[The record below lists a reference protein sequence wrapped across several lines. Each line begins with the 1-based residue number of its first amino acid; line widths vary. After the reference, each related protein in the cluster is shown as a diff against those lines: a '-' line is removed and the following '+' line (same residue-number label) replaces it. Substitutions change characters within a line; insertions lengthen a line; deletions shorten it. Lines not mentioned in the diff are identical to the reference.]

1 MSPLFSLIDL
11 DDGLPDRLSGSRLQ
25 RLEVFN
31 WGTFDQKVWSF
42 DLGGRNALLTGDIG
56 SGKSTLVDAITTL
69 LLPANKISYNKAA
82 GAETRERDLRSYVQG
97 HYKSERNET
106 TGVSRP
112 VALRDTRNFSVIL
125 GVFANTGYA
134 TTVTLAQVFRT
145 RDMSSGQPERFF
157 VVADSDQSIAKDFS
171 EFGTE
176 FNSLKRRLRDD
187 GARVYD
193 SFPEYGRDFRRRLG
207 IESEQAME
215 LFHQT
220 VSMKAVDNLNDFV
233 RGHMLEP
240 FDTKN
245 HIASLIEHFDNLTQ
259 AHDAVLRAR
268 AQLELLQPLVTDL
281 ETFDQLSSARARLE
295 HQLAALPLY
304 FADRTRQAL
313 LYELDALAVQLHDLS
328 QELESVDVSVR
339 DLRETEAQLNLQIA
353 GIGGDRLADIERLI
367 ERHQRDRQTRQ
378 TKFDHFN
385 TLLSQVGM
393 EQVSVA
399 EQFLATRERAVARQ
413 MELEVEHSAIE
424 NDLSERRFEQR
435 SLNEESEGVNRELHS
450 LQTRRSNIPRDSL
463 ELRQR
468 LCDDLAIEPDHL
480 PFAGELIQVLAES
493 SQWEGAAE
501 RVLHNFALSLLVP
514 DQHYEVV
521 AAWINEHHLNARIVY
536 YQVPAR
542 SPTAALPERR
552 SAHPLLVDMLEFKP
566 ESRFEPWLKSELAR
580 RASHACVETI
590 DDFRASQ
597 RAVTRAGQIKDKE
610 RHEKDDRRRIDD
622 RREYVLGWTNQ
633 SKVDALLAH
642 AGTLQERLNFF
653 ASVIAD
659 LTKRDETTSLQLQS
673 LARLG
678 EHSSWDDLNWQALV
692 SAIAALRGEKLR
704 ITSSSD
710 TLALLTS
717 ERERVRQEV
726 ANHEH
731 ARDGFQRDRGAAE
744 GRQRDAEAEL
754 DRVRAMLSDAQ
765 AVELA
770 SESFASIDV
779 AVAVEFDGP
788 APDAVRLTAVQQSIN
803 ASLVHQLNTITKQ
816 EGSLGQRI
824 VRLMGGFRG
833 KYPHET
839 TEFDDSLASAKE
851 YRQLHQRVANDD
863 LPRFEREFKDY
874 LNQNAIRDIAG
885 FSAQLN
891 KHEKQIQDRIETINE
906 SLAGIDY
913 NEGRYIR
920 LMANQTTNTEVREF
934 RADLRTC
941 TDNVVGG
948 GASDQYS
955 EEKFLQVKRIIDR
968 FKGREGTTEQDRN
981 WTRRVTD
988 VRQWFLFSASERWR
1002 ADDIEYENYSDSAG
1016 KSGGQKEKLA
1026 YTILAASLAYQ
1037 FKLDW
1042 EAERSKAFRF
1052 VVIDEAFSR
1061 GSDVSTRYALRLF
1074 TRLGLQLLIV
1084 TPLQKIH
1091 VIEPHVAA
1099 VGFVDNLNGNYSR
1112 LQCLSITEYRRRRL
1126 ERSADADADA
1136 DAASQNIAE
1145 GMGVIDDTGA

>member
-1 MSPLFSLIDL
+1 MSSLFSLVDL
-11 DDGLPDRLSGSRLQ
+11 DDGLPDRLPGSRLQ

-42 DLGGRNALLTGDIG
+42 ELGSRNALLTGDIG

-112 VALRDTRNFSVIL
+112 VPLRDTRHFSVIL
-125 GVFANTGYA
+125 GVFANSGYA

-145 RDMSSGQPERFF
+145 KDMGSGQPERFF
-157 VVADSDQSIAKDFS
+157 VVADSDQSIAKDYS

-176 FNSLKRRLRDD
+176 FNSLKRRLRNG

-193 SFPEYGRDFRRRLG
+193 SFPEYGRDFRRHLG

-233 RGHMLEP
+233 RSHMLEP
-240 FDTKN
+240 FDTKI

-268 AQLELLQPLVTDL
+268 AQLELLQPLVVDL
-281 ETFDQLSSARARLE
+281 DSHDQLSSERAALDQ
-295 HQLAALPLY
+295 QLAALPLY

-313 LYELDALAVQLHDLS
+313 LFELDTLAGRLHDLS
-328 QELESVDVSVR
+328 QELESVDMSIR
-339 DLRETEAQLNLQIA
+339 DLRETESQLNLQIA
-353 GIGGDRLADIERLI
+353 GIGGDRLADIERSI
-367 ERHQRDRQTRQ
+367 EHHQRDKQIRQAR
-378 TKFDHFN
+378 FDHFN

-393 EQVSVA
+393 EQVSIA
-399 EQFLATRERAVARQ
+399 EQFLATRERAAARQ
-413 MELEVEHSAIE
+413 MELEGEHGAVE
-424 NDLSERRFEQR
+424 NDLNERRFEQR
-435 SLNEESEGVNRELHS
+435 SVKEESDRVNSELHS

-468 LCDDLAIEPDHL
+468 LCEDLAIEPDHL
-480 PFAGELIQVLAES
+480 PFAGELIQVLEEA

-501 RVLHNFALSLLVP
+501 RVLHHFALSLLVP
-514 DQHYEVV
+514 NQHYESV
-521 AAWINEHHLNARIVY
+521 AAWINDHHLNARIVY
-536 YQVPAR
+536 YRVPTR
-542 SPTAALPERR
+542 SAPVILPERR
-552 SAHPLLVDMLEFKP
+552 SAHPLLVDMLELKP
-566 ESRFEPWLKSELAR
+566 ESVFESWLEGELAR
-580 RASHACVETI
+580 RANYACVDTI
-590 DDFRASQ
+590 DDFRASP
-597 RAVTRAGQIKDKE
+597 RAVTRAGQIKDRE

-633 SKVDALLAH
+633 GKVDALLAH
-642 AGTLQERLNFF
+642 ASTLQERLNFF
-653 ASVIAD
+653 SSVISD
-659 LTKRDETTSLQLQS
+659 LTRRDETAMLQLRS

-678 EHSSWDDLNWQALV
+678 EHSNWDDLDWHGLV
-692 SAIAALRGEKLR
+692 SEIAVLHAEQLR

-726 ANHEH
+726 ADHEH
-731 ARDGFQRDRGAAE
+731 LRDGFQRDRGAAE
-744 GRQRDAEAEL
+744 GRRRSAEAEL
-754 DRVRAMLSDAQ
+754 DHVKVMLSNPQTLDVATEWF
-765 AVELA
+765 AV
-770 SESFASIDV
+770 IDV
-779 AVAVEFDGP
+779 IVAFELDGSSPNAVGLAM
-788 APDAVRLTAVQQSIN
+788 VRQSIN
-803 ASLVHQLNTITKQ
+803 TSLVQQLNTITKQ

-824 VRLMGGFRG
+824 VRSMAVFRG
-833 KYPHET
+833 TYPHET
-839 TEFDDSLASAKE
+839 TEFDDSLASAGE

-934 RADLRTC
+934 RIDLRTC

-948 GASDQYS
+948 NASEQYS

-1002 ADDIEYENYSDSAG
+1002 ADDVEYENYSDSAG

-1042 EAERSKAFRF
+1042 KAERSKAFQF

-1061 GSDVSTRYALRLF
+1061 GSEVSTRYALRLF

-1099 VGFVDNLNGNYSR
+1099 VGFVDNPNGNFSR
-1112 LQCLSITEYRRRRL
+1112 LQCLTITEYRRRRL
-1126 ERSADADADA
+1126 ERSTVA
-1136 DAASQNIAE
+1136 DAASQGTAE
-1145 GMGVIDDTGA
+1145 GEGVTDDPGA

>member
-1 MSPLFSLIDL
+1 MSALFSLNEL
-11 DDGLPDRLSGSRLQ
+11 DDGVSGSRLQ

-56 SGKSTLVDAITTL
+56 SGKSTLVDALTTL
-69 LLPANKISYNKAA
+69 LMPANKISYNKAA
-82 GAETRERDLRSYVQG
+82 GAETRERDLRSYVLG

-112 VALRDTRNFSVIL
+112 VALRDTRHFTVIL
-125 GVFANTGYA
+125 GVFANAGYS

-145 RDMSSGQPERFF
+145 KDISSGQPERFF
-157 VVADSDQSIAKDFS
+157 VVGDSDQSIAKDFS
-171 EFGTE
+171 DFGTD
-176 FNSLKRRLRDD
+176 FNSLKRRLRDG

-193 SFPEYGRDFRRRLG
+193 SFSEYGRDFRRRLG

-233 RGHMLEP
+233 RSHMLEP
-240 FDTKN
+240 FDTKS
-245 HIASLIEHFDNLTQ
+245 HIATLIEHFDNLTR

-268 AQLELLQPLVTDL
+268 AQLELLQPLVQDL
-281 ETFDQLSSARARLE
+281 DVHEQLLKEHADFDA
-295 HQLAALPLY
+295 QLAALPMY
-304 FADRTRQAL
+304 FADRTRQARL
-313 LYELDALAVQLHDLS
+313 LELAALEVELDQLG
-328 QELESVDVSVR
+328 QELMSVNVSVKE
-339 DLRETEAQLNLQIA
+339 LRETESQLNLQIA
-353 GIGGDRLADIERLI
+353 GIGGDRLAEIQRTIDRY
-367 ERHQRDRQTRQ
+367 QRDKQGRQA
-378 TKFDHFN
+378 KFDHFN

-399 EQFLATRERAVARQ
+399 EQFLATRERAAARQ
-413 MELEVEHSAIE
+413 MDLEGEHRTFE
-424 NDLSERRFEQR
+424 NEVNERRFEQR
-435 SLNEESEGVNRELHS
+435 SVKEESDRVNSELQS
-450 LQTRRSNIPRDSL
+450 LQNRRSNIPRVSL

-468 LCDDLAIEPDHL
+468 LCEDLAVEPDHL
-480 PFAGELIQVLAES
+480 PFAGELIQVLEEAS
-493 SQWEGAAE
+493 DWEGAAE
-501 RVLHNFALSLLVP
+501 RVLHGFALSLLVP
-514 DQHYEVV
+514 HANYEAV
-521 AAWINEHHLNARIVY
+521 AAWINSHHLNARIIY
-536 YQVPAR
+536 YRVPIR
-542 SPTAALPERR
+542 STPASLPERQ
-552 SAHPLLVDMLEFKP
+552 SAHPLLVDMLELKP
-566 ESRFEPWLKSELAR
+566 RSGFESWLQGELAK
-580 RASHACVETI
+580 RADHACVDTI
-590 DDFRASQ
+590 DDFRSSTK
-597 RAVTRAGQIKDKE
+597 AVTRAGQIKDKD

-622 RREYVLGWTNQ
+622 RREYVLGWTNEG
-633 SKVDALLAH
+633 KVDALLTH
-642 AGTLQERLNFF
+642 AAVLQERLNVSSS
-653 ASVIAD
+653 AISD
-659 LTKRDETTSLQLQS
+659 LTQRDESALAQLRS

-678 EHSSWDDLNWQALV
+678 EHSNWDDLNWQGLV
-692 SAIAALRGEKLR
+692 REIAALHDEQLR

-717 ERERVRQEV
+717 ERERVQQEV
-726 ANHEH
+726 AILEH
-731 ARDGFQRDRGAAE
+731 RRDDLQRDRGGAE
-744 GRQRDAEAEL
+744 GRRRFAEAEM
-754 DRVRAMLSDAQ
+754 DHVAVMLSDAEALGVATEWFAQ
-765 AVELA
+765 IELA
-770 SESFASIDV
+770 V
-779 AVAVEFDGP
+779 AAELNGLV
-788 APDAVRLTAVQQSIN
+788 PDAVVLTTVHHAIN
-803 ASLVHQLNTITKQ
+803 TSLAKLIDTITKQ
-816 EGSLGQRI
+816 ESTSTQRI
-824 VRLMGGFRG
+824 VRSMAAFRG

-839 TEFDDSLASAKE
+839 AEFDDALASAPE
-851 YRQLHQRVANDD
+851 YRQLHQQVANDD

-891 KHEKQIQDRIETINE
+891 KHEKQIQDRIETING

-941 TDNVVGG
+941 TDNVIGG
-948 GASDQYS
+948 NTSDQYS
-955 EEKFLQVKRIIDR
+955 EAKFLQVKRIIDR
-968 FKGREGTTEQDRN
+968 FKGREGNTEQDRN

-988 VRQWFLFSASERWR
+988 VRQWFLFSASERWT
-1002 ADDIEYENYSDSAG
+1002 ADDLEFENYSDSGG

-1042 EAERSKAFRF
+1042 GVERSKAFRF

-1061 GSDVSTRYALRLF
+1061 GSEASTRYALRLF

-1099 VGFVDNLNGNYSR
+1099 VGFVDNLNGSYSR
-1112 LQCLSITEYRRRRL
+1112 LQCLSITEFRRRRL
-1126 ERSADADADA
+1126 EQGSVAD
-1136 DAASQNIAE
+1136 
-1145 GMGVIDDTGA
+1145 GANQGFIESGGIVGGLGA

>member
-11 DDGLPDRLSGSRLQ
+11 DDGLPDRLPGSRLQ

-42 DLGGRNALLTGDIG
+42 ELGGRNALLTGDIG

-112 VALRDTRNFSVIL
+112 VALRDTQHFSVIL

-145 RDMSSGQPERFF
+145 KDMGSGQPERFF
-157 VVADSDQSIAKDFS
+157 VVADCDQSIAKDFS

-176 FNSLKRRLRDD
+176 FKSLKRRLRDG

-193 SFPEYGRDFRRRLG
+193 SFPEYGRDFRRHLG

-233 RGHMLEP
+233 RSHMLEP
-240 FDTKN
+240 FDTKS

-259 AHDAVLRAR
+259 AHDAVVQAR
-268 AQLELLQPLVTDL
+268 AQLELLQPLVADL
-281 ETFDQLSSARARLE
+281 DSYDQMSNSRATLE
-295 HQLAALPLY
+295 HQLAALPFY

-313 LYELDALAVQLHDLS
+313 LHELEGLAVQLHDLS
-328 QELESVDVSVR
+328 QELESEEASVR

-367 ERHQRDRQTRQ
+367 QRHQRDKSIRQA
-378 TKFDHFN
+378 KFDHFN
-385 TLLSQVGM
+385 TLLGQVGM
-393 EQVSVA
+393 DQVSVA
-399 EQFLATRERAVARQ
+399 EQFLATRDRADARR
-413 MELEVEHSAIE
+413 MELEGEHGAIE
-424 NDLSERRFEQR
+424 NDLNERRFEQR
-435 SLNEESEGVNRELHS
+435 SINEESEGVSRELHS
-450 LQTRRSNIPRDSL
+450 LQTRRSNIPRNSL
-463 ELRQR
+463 ELRLR
-468 LCDDLAIEPDHL
+468 HCDDLAIEPDHL
-480 PFAGELIQVLAES
+480 PFAGELIQVLEEA

-514 DQHYEVV
+514 DQHYEAV
-521 AAWINEHHLNARIVY
+521 AAWINDHHLDARIIY
-536 YQVPAR
+536 YRVPAR
-542 SPTAALPERR
+542 SAPATLPERR
-552 SAHPLLVDMLEFKP
+552 SAHPLLVDMLELKP
-566 ESRFEPWLKSELAR
+566 ESGFESWLSTELAR
-580 RASHACVETI
+580 RANHACVDSI
-590 DDFRASQ
+590 NDFRTTQ
-597 RAVTRAGQIKDKE
+597 RAVTRTGQIKDRE

-622 RREYVLGWTNQ
+622 RREYVLGWTNEG
-633 SKVDALLAH
+633 KVDALLSH
-642 AGTLQERLNFF
+642 AGTLQKRLN
-653 ASVIAD
+653 SVSNVIAD
-659 LTKRDETTSLQLQS
+659 LAKRDETASLQLQT

-678 EHSSWDDLNWQALV
+678 EHSNWDDLDWRALV
-692 SAIAALRGEKLR
+692 SEIAALLAERVR
-704 ITSSSD
+704 ITASSD
-710 TLALLTS
+710 TLVLLTS
-717 ERERVRQEV
+717 ERERVRQDV
-726 ANHEH
+726 ATHEH
-731 ARDGFQRDRGAAE
+731 SRDGSQRDRGAAE
-744 GRQRDAEAEL
+744 GRQRTAEAEL
-754 DRVRAMLSDAQ
+754 VRIRAILSDAQ
-765 AVELA
+765 AVEA
-770 SESFASIDV
+770 ATESFALLDV
-779 AVAVEFDGP
+779 AVASEFDGS
-788 APDAVRLTAVQQSIN
+788 APDAVPLTAVHQTIN
-803 ASLVHQLNTITKQ
+803 ASLVDQLNTISKQ
-816 EGSLGQRI
+816 ESALGQRI
-824 VRLMGGFRG
+824 VRLMGAFRG

-839 TEFDDSLASAKE
+839 TEFDDSLASARK

-891 KHEKQIQDRIETINE
+891 KHEKQIQDRIATINE
-906 SLAGIDY
+906 SLADIDY

-948 GASDQYS
+948 SGSNQYS

-968 FKGREGTTEQDRN
+968 FKGREGTTEQDRS

-988 VRQWFLFSASERWR
+988 VRQWFLFSASERR
-1002 ADDIEYENYSDSAG
+1002 RVDDVEYENYSDSAG

-1042 EAERSKAFRF
+1042 KTERSKAFRF

-1061 GSDVSTRYALRLF
+1061 GSEVSTRYALRLF

-1112 LQCLSITEYRRRRL
+1112 LQCLTITEYRRRRL
-1126 ERSADADADA
+1126 ERSAVADV
-1136 DAASQNIAE
+1136 ASQGTAE
-1145 GMGVIDDTGA
+1145 GEGVTDDRGA

>member
-1 MSPLFSLIDL
+1 MSALFSMSEL
-11 DDGLPDRLSGSRLQ
+11 DDGVSGSRLQ

-42 DLGGRNALLTGDIG
+42 ELGGRNALLTGDIG

-69 LLPANKISYNKAA
+69 LMPANKISYNKAA

-112 VALRDTRNFSVIL
+112 VALRDTRHFSVIL
-125 GVFANTGYA
+125 GVFANTGYGA
-134 TTVTLAQVFRT
+134 TVTLAQVFRT
-145 RDMSSGQPERFF
+145 KDMSSGQPERFF

-171 EFGTE
+171 DFGTE
-176 FNSLKRRLRDD
+176 FNSLKHRLRDS

-193 SFPEYGRDFRRRLG
+193 SFSEYGRDFRRRLG

-233 RGHMLEP
+233 RSHMLEP
-240 FDTKN
+240 FDTKS
-245 HIASLIEHFDNLTQ
+245 HIATLIEHFDNLTQ
-259 AHDAVLRAR
+259 AHNAVLRAR
-268 AQLELLQPLVTDL
+268 AQLDLLQPLVVDL
-281 ETFDQLSSARARLE
+281 DSHEQLLNEHADFDA
-295 HQLAALPLY
+295 QLAALPLY

-313 LYELDALAVQLHDLS
+313 LRERNALEIELEQLG
-328 QELESVDVSVR
+328 QELISVDAR
-339 DLRETEAQLNLQIA
+339 IKELRETESQFNLQIA
-353 GIGGDRLADIERLI
+353 GIGGDRLVEIQREID
-367 ERHQRDRQTRQ
+367 RHQRDKQTRQ
-378 TKFDHFN
+378 AKFDHFN

-393 EQVSVA
+393 EQISVA
-399 EQFLATRERAVARQ
+399 DQFVASRERAGARQ
-413 MELEVEHSAIE
+413 MDLENEHRSLENEL
-424 NDLSERRFEQR
+424 NERRFEQR
-435 SLNEESEGVNRELHS
+435 SVKEESERINSELLS
-450 LQTRRSNIPRDSL
+450 LRNRRSNIPLGNL

-468 LCDDLAIEPDHL
+468 LCVDLAIEPDHL
-480 PFAGELIQVLAES
+480 PFAGELIQVREEASE
-493 SQWEGAAE
+493 WEGAAE
-501 RVLHNFALSLLVP
+501 RVLHSFALSLLVP
-514 DQHYEVV
+514 DEKYEAV
-521 AAWINEHHLNARIVY
+521 AAWINNHHLNARIIY
-536 YQVPAR
+536 YRVPTRLA
-542 SPTAALPERR
+542 TASLPDRR

-566 ESRFEPWLKSELAR
+566 QSGFEPWLQGELAR
-580 RASHACVETI
+580 RASHACVDSI
-590 DDFRASQ
+590 DDFRSSAK
-597 RAVTRAGQIKDKE
+597 AVTRAGQIKDQD
-610 RHEKDDRRRIDD
+610 RHEKDDRWRIDD

-633 SKVDALLAH
+633 AKVDALLAH
-642 AGTLQERLNFF
+642 AAALQKELNDSSS
-653 ASVIAD
+653 AISELAR
-659 LTKRDETTSLQLQS
+659 RDETTMAQLRS

-678 EHSSWDDLNWQALV
+678 EHSNWEDLNWQGLV
-692 SAIAALRGEKLR
+692 GEIAALHAEQQR

-726 ANHEH
+726 TDFELK
-731 ARDGFQRDRGAAE
+731 RDSLQRDRGGVE
-744 GRQRDAEAEL
+744 GRRRSAEAEMG
-754 DRVRAMLSDAQ
+754 RVGAILSDTEALGVATEWF
-765 AVELA
+765 AVIDLAVA
-770 SESFASIDV
+770 SELGASV
-779 AVAVEFDGP
+779 
-788 APDAVRLTAVQQSIN
+788 PDAVDLATLHRTVN
-803 ASLVHQLNTITKQ
+803 TTLVSQLNTIIK
-816 EGSLGQRI
+816 EENLLGQRI
-824 VRLMGGFRG
+824 VRSMAAFRG

-839 TEFDDSLASAKE
+839 AEFDDSLASARE
-851 YRQLHQRVANDD
+851 YRQLHQQVANDD

-891 KHEKQIQDRIETINE
+891 KHEKQIQDRIETIND

-941 TDNVVGG
+941 TDNIIGG
-948 GASDQYS
+948 SASDQYS

-968 FKGREGTTEQDRN
+968 FKGREGNTEQDRN

-1002 ADDIEYENYSDSAG
+1002 ADDVEYENYSDSAG

-1042 EAERSKAFRF
+1042 GVERSRAFRF

-1061 GSDVSTRYALRLF
+1061 GSEESTRYALRLF

-1091 VIEPHVAA
+1091 VIEPHVAS
-1099 VGFVDNLNGNYSR
+1099 VGYVDNPDGNFSR
-1112 LQCLSITEYRRRRL
+1112 LQCLSITEYQRRRRD
-1126 ERSADADADA
+1126 RTSFVYDAR
-1136 DAASQNIAE
+1136 
-1145 GMGVIDDTGA
+1145 GVPTGSEVVNDGLGT

>member
-1 MSPLFSLIDL
+1 MSPLFSLIDV

-31 WGTFDQKVWSF
+31 WGTFDQKVWRF
-42 DLGGRNALLTGDIG
+42 ELGGRNALLTGDIG
-56 SGKSTLVDAITTL
+56 SGKSTLVDAVTTL

-112 VALRDTRNFSVIL
+112 VPLRDTRHFSVIL

-145 RDMSSGQPERFF
+145 KDMGSGQPERFF
-157 VVADSDQSIAKDFS
+157 VVADSDQSITKDFS

-176 FNSLKRRLRDD
+176 FNSLKRRLRDG
-187 GARVYD
+187 GAKVYD

-233 RGHMLEP
+233 RSQMLEP
-240 FDTKN
+240 FDTKS
-245 HIASLIEHFDNLTQ
+245 HIDSLIEHFDNLTQ

-268 AQLELLQPLVTDL
+268 AQLELLQPLVVDL
-281 ETFDQLSSARARLE
+281 DSFDQLSSERAILD

-313 LYELDALAVQLHDLS
+313 LFELEVLAAQLHDLS
-328 QELESVDVSVR
+328 QELESLEESVK
-339 DLRETEAQLNLQIA
+339 DLRETETQLNLQIA
-353 GIGGDRLADIERLI
+353 GVGGDRLADVERLI
-367 ERHQRDRQTRQ
+367 ERHQRDKQIRQ

-385 TLLSQVGM
+385 TLLAQVGM
-393 EQVSVA
+393 EHVSVA
-399 EQFLATRERAVARQ
+399 EQFLATRERATTRQ
-413 MELEVEHSAIE
+413 MELEGERGAIE
-424 NDLSERRFEQR
+424 NDLNERRFEQR
-435 SLNEESEGVNRELHS
+435 SLNEESEGVNNELLS

-468 LCDDLAIEPDHL
+468 LCGDLDIEAEDV
-480 PFAGELIQVLAES
+480 PFAGELIQVLEEAR
-493 SQWEGAAE
+493 QWEGAAE
-501 RVLHNFALSLLVP
+501 RVLHNFALSLLVR
-514 DQHYEVV
+514 DQHYDAV
-521 AAWINEHHLNARIVY
+521 AAWINDHHLNARVVY
-536 YQVPAR
+536 YRVPAR
-542 SPTAALPERR
+542 SAPATSPERR
-552 SAHPLLVDMLEFKP
+552 SAHPLLVDMLELKL
-566 ESRFEPWLKSELAR
+566 ESGFESWLSIELAR
-580 RASHACVETI
+580 RANYACVDTI
-590 DDFRASQ
+590 DDFRTSQ
-597 RAVTRAGQIKDKE
+597 RAVTRTGQIKDRE

-633 SKVDALLAH
+633 GKVDALLAH
-642 AGTLQERLNFF
+642 AATLQKRLNFVS
-653 ASVIAD
+653 SVIGD
-659 LTKRDETTSLQLQS
+659 STKRDESASSQLRS

-678 EHSSWDDLNWQALV
+678 EHSNWDDLDWQALV
-692 SAIAALRGEKLR
+692 SEIAMLRAEQLR

-731 ARDGFQRDRGAAE
+731 SRDGLQRDRGAAE
-744 GRQRDAEAEL
+744 GRRSIAETEL
-754 DRVRAMLSDAQ
+754 ERVRAMLSNARS
-765 AVELA
+765 VEVA
-770 SESFASIDV
+770 SESFASIEV
-779 AVAVEFDGP
+779 AVANELGGS
-788 APDAVRLTAVQQSIN
+788 APDVVRLTTVHQSLN
-803 ASLVHQLNTITKQ
+803 ASLVHQLNAITKH
-816 EGSLGQRI
+816 EGSLAQRI
-824 VRLMGGFRG
+824 VRSMGAFRG
-833 KYPHET
+833 RYPHET
-839 TEFDDSLASAKE
+839 AEFDDSLASSRE
-851 YRQLHQRVANDD
+851 YRRLHQRVADDD

-920 LMANQTTNTEVREF
+920 LMANQTTNTDVREF

-948 GASDQYS
+948 SASDQYS

-968 FKGREGTTEQDRN
+968 FKGREGTTELDRN
-981 WTRRVTD
+981 WTRRVSD

-1002 ADDIEYENYSDSAG
+1002 ADDVEYENYSDSAG

-1061 GSDVSTRYALRLF
+1061 GSEVSTRYALRLF

-1099 VGFVDNLNGNYSR
+1099 VGFVDNPNGSYSR
-1112 LQCLSITEYRRRRL
+1112 LQCLTISEYRRRRL
-1126 ERSADADADA
+1126 EHRSVADD
-1136 DAASQNIAE
+1136 ASQ
-1145 GMGVIDDTGA
+1145 DTAVGGGFGA

>member
-1 MSPLFSLIDL
+1 MKLQFPL
-11 DDGLPDRLSGSRLQ
+11 R
-25 RLEVFN
+25 
-31 WGTFDQKVWSF
+31 
-42 DLGGRNALLTGDIG
+42 GGHFRAF
-56 SGKSTLVDAITTL
+56 
-69 LLPANKISYNKAA
+69 
-82 GAETRERDLRSYVQG
+82 RS
-97 HYKSERNET
+97 
-106 TGVSRP
+106 
-112 VALRDTRNFSVIL
+112 VA
-125 GVFANTGYA
+125 
-134 TTVTLAQVFRT
+134 Q
-145 RDMSSGQPERFF
+145 
-157 VVADSDQSIAKDFS
+157 ADSRIIEAKDFS

-176 FNSLKRRLRDD
+176 FNSLKRRLRDG

-193 SFPEYGRDFRRRLG
+193 SFPEYGRDFRRHLG

-233 RGHMLEP
+233 RSHMLEP
-240 FDTKN
+240 FDTKS

-268 AQLELLQPLVTDL
+268 AQLELLQPLVADL
-281 ETFDQLSSARARLE
+281 DSFDQLSSKRVTLE

-304 FADRTRQAL
+304 FADRTRRAL
-313 LYELDALAVQLHDLS
+313 LYELEALAVQLHDLS
-328 QELESVDVSVR
+328 QELESVEVAVR
-339 DLRETEAQLNLQIA
+339 VLRDTEAQLNLQIA
-353 GIGGDRLADIERLI
+353 GIGGDRLTDIERLI
-367 ERHQRDRQTRQ
+367 ERHQRDKQIRQ
-378 TKFDHFN
+378 TKFDRFN

-393 EQVSVA
+393 ERVSVA
-399 EQFLATRERAVARQ
+399 EQFLATRERAAARQ
-413 MELEVEHSAIE
+413 VELEVEHSTIE
-424 NDLSERRFEQR
+424 NDLNERRFEQR
-435 SLNEESEGVNRELHS
+435 SISEESEGVNKELHS

-468 LCDDLAIEPDHL
+468 LCDDLAIEADRL
-480 PFAGELIQVLAES
+480 PFAGELIQVLEEAR
-493 SQWEGAAE
+493 QWEGAAE

-521 AAWINEHHLNARIVY
+521 AAWINDHHLNARIVY
-536 YQVPAR
+536 YRVPAR
-542 SPTAALPERR
+542 SAPATLPERR
-552 SAHPLLVDMLEFKP
+552 STHPLLVDMLELKP
-566 ESRFEPWLKSELAR
+566 GTGFESWLTTELPR
-580 RASHACVETI
+580 RANHACVDTI

-633 SKVDALLAH
+633 GKVDALLVH
-642 AGTLQERLNFF
+642 AGTLQERLNFLSNVIGDF
-653 ASVIAD
+653 AQ
-659 LTKRDETTSLQLQS
+659 RDESISLQLQS
-673 LARLG
+673 LVRLG
-678 EHSSWDDLNWQALV
+678 EHSNWDDLDWQGLV
-692 SAIAALRGEKLR
+692 SEIAALQAERRR

-710 TLALLTS
+710 TLALLTT

-726 ANHEH
+726 SNHEH
-731 ARDGFQRDRGAAE
+731 ARDGLQRDRGATESRRRA
-744 GRQRDAEAEL
+744 AEAEL
-754 DRVRAMLSDAQ
+754 DRVRAMLSNAQ
-765 AVELA
+765 ALEVA
-770 SESFASIDV
+770 TESFALIDV
-779 AVAVEFDGP
+779 AVAVELDEL
-788 APDAVRLTAVQQSIN
+788 APDAVPLPALHQAIN

-824 VRLMGGFRG
+824 VRSMSAFRG

-839 TEFDDSLASAKE
+839 TEFDDSLASARE

-891 KHEKQIQDRIETINE
+891 KHEKQIQDRIATINE

-920 LMANQTTNTEVREF
+920 LMANQTTNTDVREF

-941 TDNVVGG
+941 TDNVIGG
-948 GASDQYS
+948 NASDQYS
-955 EEKFLQVKRIIDR
+955 EEKFLQVKSIIDR
-968 FKGREGTTEQDRN
+968 FKGREGATELDRN

-988 VRQWFLFSASERWR
+988 VRQWFLFSASERR
-1002 ADDIEYENYSDSAG
+1002 RTDDVEYENYSDSAG

-1042 EAERSKAFRF
+1042 ASERSKAFRF

-1061 GSDVSTRYALRLF
+1061 GSEVSTRYALRLF

-1099 VGFVDNLNGNYSR
+1099 VGFVDNPNGNYSR
-1112 LQCLSITEYRRRRL
+1112 LQCLTITEYRDRRD
-1126 ERSADADADA
+1126 ERSTVANTTSQDAT
-1136 DAASQNIAE
+1136 E
-1145 GMGVIDDTGA
+1145 GMGAVDAPSGA

>member
-1 MSPLFSLIDL
+1 MSALFSLSEL
-11 DDGLPDRLSGSRLQ
+11 DDGVSGSRLQ

-42 DLGGRNALLTGDIG
+42 ELGGRNALLTGDIG
-56 SGKSTLVDAITTL
+56 SGKSTLVDALTTL
-69 LLPANKISYNKAA
+69 LMPANKISYNKAA

-112 VALRDTRNFSVIL
+112 VALRDTRHFSVIL
-125 GVFANTGYA
+125 GVFANTGYSA
-134 TTVTLAQVFRT
+134 TVTLAQVFRT
-145 RDMSSGQPERFF
+145 KDMSSGQPERFF

-171 EFGTE
+171 DFGTE
-176 FNSLKRRLRDD
+176 FNSLKHRLRES

-193 SFPEYGRDFRRRLG
+193 GFSDYGRDFRRRLG

-233 RGHMLEP
+233 RSHMLEP
-240 FDTKN
+240 FDTKS
-245 HIASLIEHFDNLTQ
+245 HIATLIEHFDNLTQ

-268 AQLELLQPLVTDL
+268 AQLELLQPLVVDL
-281 ETFDQLSSARARLE
+281 DLHEQLLNEHADFDA
-295 HQLAALPLY
+295 QLAALPMY

-313 LYELDALAVQLHDLS
+313 LLELDALEVELDQLGH
-328 QELESVDVSVR
+328 ELMSVDVSVKE
-339 DLRETEAQLNLQIA
+339 LRETESQLNLQIA
-353 GIGGDRLADIERLI
+353 GIGGDRLAEIQRAID
-367 ERHQRDRQTRQ
+367 RHQRDKQARQA
-378 TKFDHFN
+378 KFDHFN
-385 TLLSQVGM
+385 ILLSQVGM

-399 EQFLATRERAVARQ
+399 EQFLATRERAAARQ
-413 MELEVEHSAIE
+413 MDLEGVHRALENEL
-424 NDLSERRFEQR
+424 NERRFEQR
-435 SLNEESEGVNRELHS
+435 SVNEESERVNSELLS
-450 LQTRRSNIPRDSL
+450 LQNRRSNIPRDSL
-463 ELRQR
+463 ELRRR
-468 LCDDLAIEPDHL
+468 LCEDLAIEPDHL
-480 PFAGELIQVLAES
+480 PFAGELIQVLEEAGE
-493 SQWEGAAE
+493 WEGAAE
-501 RVLHNFALSLLVP
+501 RVLHSFALSLLVP
-514 DQHYEVV
+514 DDNYVAV
-521 AAWINEHHLNARIVY
+521 AAWINNHHLNARIIY
-536 YQVPAR
+536 YRVPTR
-542 SPTAALPERR
+542 SAPASLPERR

-566 ESRFEPWLKSELAR
+566 QSGFKSWLQGELAR
-580 RASHACVETI
+580 RANHACVDTI
-590 DDFRASQ
+590 DDFRSSAK
-597 RAVTRAGQIKDKE
+597 AVTRAGQIKDKD
-610 RHEKDDRRRIDD
+610 RHEKDDRWRIDD

-633 SKVDALLAH
+633 GKVDALLTH
-642 AGTLQERLNFF
+642 AAALQEQLNVSS
-653 ASVIAD
+653 SVISD
-659 LTKRDETTSLQLQS
+659 LTRRDETALVQLRS

-678 EHSSWDDLNWQALV
+678 EHSNWEDLNWQGLV
-692 SAIAALRGEKLR
+692 SEIAALHAEQLR

-710 TLALLTS
+710 TLALLIS

-726 ANHEH
+726 ANFENR
-731 ARDGFQRDRGAAE
+731 RDSLQRDRGAAE
-744 GRQRDAEAEL
+744 GRRRSAEAEM
-754 DRVRAMLSDAQ
+754 DRAAAMLSDAE
-765 AVELA
+765 AMGVATEW
-770 SESFASIDV
+770 FAEIDL
-779 AVAVEFDGP
+779 AVATELDGSI
-788 APDAVRLTAVQQSIN
+788 PDAVVLATVHQTIN
-803 ASLVHQLNTITKQ
+803 TSLVNQLNTITKQ

-824 VRLMGGFRG
+824 VRSMASFRG

-839 TEFDDSLASAKE
+839 AEFDDSLASARE
-851 YRQLHQRVANDD
+851 YRQLHQQVANDD

-934 RADLRTC
+934 RADLRNC
-941 TDNVVGG
+941 TDNVIGG
-948 GASDQYS
+948 NASDQYS

-968 FKGREGTTEQDRN
+968 FKGREGNTEQDRN

-1002 ADDIEYENYSDSAG
+1002 ADDVEYENYSDSAG

-1042 EAERSKAFRF
+1042 GVERSKAFRF

-1061 GSDVSTRYALRLF
+1061 GSEVSTRYALRLF

-1099 VGFVDNLNGNYSR
+1099 VGYVDNPNGNYSR

-1126 ERSADADADA
+1126 ERGSFTDDA
-1136 DAASQNIAE
+1136 SRVSTE
-1145 GMGVIDDTGA
+1145 GEGVVDVLGA

>member
-1 MSPLFSLIDL
+1 MSPLFSLSEL
-11 DDGLPDRLSGSRLQ
+11 DDGVSGSRLQ

-42 DLGGRNALLTGDIG
+42 ELGGRNALLTGDIG

-69 LLPANKISYNKAA
+69 LMPANKISYNKAA

-112 VALRDTRNFSVIL
+112 VPLRDTRHFSVIL
-125 GVFANTGYA
+125 GVFANTGYGA
-134 TTVTLAQVFRT
+134 TVTLAQVFRT
-145 RDMSSGQPERFF
+145 KDMGSGQPERFF

-171 EFGTE
+171 DFGTE
-176 FNSLKRRLRDD
+176 FNALKRRLRDG

-193 SFPEYGRDFRRRLG
+193 GFSEYGRDFRRRLG

-233 RGHMLEP
+233 RSHMLEP
-240 FDTKN
+240 FDTKS
-245 HIASLIEHFDNLTQ
+245 HIATLIEHFDNLTQ

-268 AQLELLQPLVTDL
+268 SQLELLQPLVVDL
-281 ETFDQLSSARARLE
+281 ASHEQLLNE
-295 HQLAALPLY
+295 HADFEAQLAALPMY

-313 LYELDALAVQLHDLS
+313 LLELDALAVELDELG
-328 QELESVDVSVR
+328 QELMSIDVSVKE
-339 DLRETEAQLNLQIA
+339 LRETESQLNLQIG
-353 GIGGDRLADIERLI
+353 GIGGDRLAEIQRAID
-367 ERHQRDRQTRQ
+367 RHQRDKQARQA
-378 TKFDHFN
+378 KFDHFN
-385 TLLSQVGM
+385 TLLSQVDM
-393 EQVSVA
+393 EQVSVV
-399 EQFLATRERAVARQ
+399 EQFLATRERAAARQ
-413 MELEVEHSAIE
+413 MDLEVEHRALE
-424 NDLSERRFEQR
+424 NELNERRFDQR
-435 SLNEESEGVNRELHS
+435 SVKEESERVNSELLS
-450 LQTRRSNIPRDSL
+450 LQNRRSNIPRDSL

-468 LCDDLAIEPDHL
+468 LCEDLAIEPDHL
-480 PFAGELIQVLAES
+480 PFAGELIQVLEEA

-501 RVLHNFALSLLVP
+501 RVLHSFALSLLVP
-514 DQHYEVV
+514 DQNYEAV
-521 AAWINEHHLNARIVY
+521 AAWINGNHLNARIIY
-536 YQVPAR
+536 YRVPVR
-542 SPTAALPERR
+542 SAPVILPERR

-566 ESRFEPWLKSELAR
+566 QSGFESWLQAELAR
-580 RASHACVETI
+580 RANHSCVDTI
-590 DDFRASQ
+590 DDFRSSA
-597 RAVTRAGQIKDKE
+597 RAVTRAGQIKDKD

-633 SKVDALLAH
+633 GKVDALLTH
-642 AGTLQERLNFF
+642 AAALQERLNVSSS
-653 ASVIAD
+653 ALSD
-659 LTKRDETTSLQLQS
+659 LTRRDEAALLQLQS

-678 EHSSWDDLNWQALV
+678 EHSNWDDLNWQGLV
-692 SAIAALRGEKLR
+692 SEIAVLHAEQLR

-717 ERERVRQEV
+717 ERERVRQEI
-726 ANHEH
+726 ANLEQR
-731 ARDGFQRDRGAAE
+731 RDGFQRDRGAAE
-744 GRQRDAEAEL
+744 GRRRSAEAEM
-754 DRVRAMLSDAQ
+754 DHVGAMLSDAE
-765 AVELA
+765 ALGVATEW
-770 SESFASIDV
+770 FAAIDL
-779 AVAVEFDGP
+779 AVAIVLDGSV
-788 APDAVRLTAVQQSIN
+788 PDTVVLATVHQSIN
-803 ASLVHQLNTITKQ
+803 ASLVNQLSTISKQ

-824 VRLMGGFRG
+824 VRLMASFRG

-839 TEFDDSLASAKE
+839 AEFDDSLASARE
-851 YRQLHQRVANDD
+851 YRQLHERIANDD

-891 KHEKQIQDRIETINE
+891 KHEKQIRDRVDTINE

-948 GASDQYS
+948 NASDQYS
-955 EEKFLQVKRIIDR
+955 EEKFLQVKRLIDR
-968 FKGREGTTEQDRN
+968 FKGREGNTEQDRN

-1002 ADDIEYENYSDSAG
+1002 VDDVEYENYSDSAG

-1042 EAERSKAFRF
+1042 GVERSKAFRF

-1061 GSDVSTRYALRLF
+1061 GSEVSTRYALQLF

-1099 VGFVDNLNGNYSR
+1099 VGFVDNPDGNYSR
-1112 LQCLSITEYRRRRL
+1112 LQCLSITEYRRRRRL
-1126 ERSADADADA
+1126 ERGSLTDDV
-1136 DAASQNIAE
+1136 SRVSPE
-1145 GMGVIDDTGA
+1145 GESVIDDLGA

>member
-1 MSPLFSLIDL
+1 M
-11 DDGLPDRLSGSRLQ
+11 
-25 RLEVFN
+25 
-31 WGTFDQKVWSF
+31 
-42 DLGGRNALLTGDIG
+42 
-56 SGKSTLVDAITTL
+56 
-69 LLPANKISYNKAA
+69 
-82 GAETRERDLRSYVQG
+82 QG

-112 VALRDTRNFSVIL
+112 VALRDTQHFSVIL
-125 GVFANTGYA
+125 GVFTNTGYA

-145 RDMSSGQPERFF
+145 KDMGSGQPERFF
-157 VVADSDQSIAKDFS
+157 VVADTDQSIAKDFS

-176 FNSLKRRLRDD
+176 FNFLKRRLREG

-233 RGHMLEP
+233 RSHMLEP
-240 FDTKN
+240 FDTKS

-259 AHDAVLRAR
+259 AHDAVVQAR
-268 AQLELLQPLVTDL
+268 AQLDLLQPLVIDL
-281 ETFDQLSSARARLE
+281 DSYDQMSNSRATLE
-295 HQLAALPLY
+295 HQLAALPFY

-313 LYELDALAVQLHDLS
+313 LHELESLSVQLHDLS
-328 QELESVDVSVR
+328 QELESQEASVR

-353 GIGGDRLADIERLI
+353 GIGGDRLADIERSI
-367 ERHQRDRQTRQ
+367 ERHQRDKPIRQA
-378 TKFDHFN
+378 KFDHFN
-385 TLLSQVGM
+385 ALLGQVGM
-393 EQVSVA
+393 DQVSVA
-399 EQFLATRERAVARQ
+399 EQFLATHDRAAARR
-413 MELEVEHSAIE
+413 MELEGELAAIE
-424 NDLSERRFEQR
+424 NNLNERRFEQR
-435 SLNEESEGVNRELHS
+435 SINEQSEGVNRELQS
-450 LQTRRSNIPRDSL
+450 LQTRRSNIPRNSL

-468 LCDDLAIEPDHL
+468 LCNELAIEPDQL
-480 PFAGELIQVLAES
+480 PFAGELIQVLEEA

-514 DQHYEVV
+514 DQRYEAV
-521 AAWINEHHLNARIVY
+521 AAWINDHHLNARIVY
-536 YQVPAR
+536 YRVPNRMA
-542 SPTAALPERR
+542 PATLPERR
-552 SAHPLLVDMLEFKP
+552 SAHPLLVDMLELKP
-566 ESRFEPWLKSELAR
+566 ESGFETWLKAELSR
-580 RASHACVETI
+580 RANHACVYTI
-590 DDFRASQ
+590 DEFRTTQ

-633 SKVDALLAH
+633 AKVDALLTH
-642 AGTLQERLNFF
+642 AGTLQERLISLS
-653 ASVIAD
+653 SVIAD
-659 LTKRDETTSLQLQS
+659 LANHDETASLQLQS

-678 EHSSWDDLNWQALV
+678 EHSNWDDLDWQALV
-692 SAIAALRGEKLR
+692 REIAALHDERLR

-710 TLALLTS
+710 TLVLLTS
-717 ERERVRQEV
+717 ERERVRQEIST
-726 ANHEH
+726 HEH
-731 ARDGFQRDRGAAE
+731 SRDGLQRDRGAAE
-744 GRQRDAEAEL
+744 GRQRTAEAEL
-754 DRVRAMLSDAQ
+754 DRVGTMLSNAQ
-765 AVELA
+765 AVEVA
-770 SESFASIDV
+770 TESFTLIDV
-779 AVAVEFDGP
+779 AMASELDGS
-788 APDAVRLTAVQQSIN
+788 APDVVRLTTVHQSIN
-803 ASLVHQLNTITKQ
+803 ASLVHQLNAITKQ
-816 EGSLGQRI
+816 EGSLAQRI
-824 VRLMGGFRG
+824 VRSMGAFRG

-839 TEFDDSLASAKE
+839 IEFDDSLASARE
-851 YRQLHQRVANDD
+851 YRQLHQRVADDD

-874 LNQNAIRDIAG
+874 LNQNAIRDVAG

-891 KHEKQIQDRIETINE
+891 KHEKQIQDRIGTINE
-906 SLAGIDY
+906 SLADIDY

-934 RADLRTC
+934 RADLRAC

-948 GASDQYS
+948 SASDQYS

-968 FKGREGTTEQDRN
+968 FKGREGATEQDRN

-988 VRQWFLFSASERWR
+988 VRQWFLFSASERRR

-1061 GSDVSTRYALRLF
+1061 GSEVSTRYALRLF

-1112 LQCLSITEYRRRRL
+1112 LQCLTITEYRRRRL
-1126 ERSADADADA
+1126 ERIAVTDVTSQVTVEGKGVTSNRDA
-1136 DAASQNIAE
+1136 
-1145 GMGVIDDTGA
+1145 

>member
-11 DDGLPDRLSGSRLQ
+11 DDGLPDRLPGSRLQ

-42 DLGGRNALLTGDIG
+42 ELGGRNALLTGDIG

-112 VALRDTRNFSVIL
+112 VALRGTQHFSVIL
-125 GVFANTGYA
+125 GVFTNTGYA

-145 RDMSSGQPERFF
+145 KDMGSGQPERFF
-157 VVADSDQSIAKDFS
+157 VVADTDQSIAKDFS

-176 FNSLKRRLRDD
+176 FNFLKRRLRES

-233 RGHMLEP
+233 RSHMLEP
-240 FDTKN
+240 FDTKS
-245 HIASLIEHFDNLTQ
+245 HIASLIDHFDNLTQ
-259 AHDAVLRAR
+259 AHDAVVQAR
-268 AQLELLQPLVTDL
+268 AQLDLLQPLVIDL
-281 ETFDQLSSARARLE
+281 DSYDQMSNSRATLE
-295 HQLAALPLY
+295 HQLAALPFY

-313 LYELDALAVQLHDLS
+313 LHELESLSVQLHDLS
-328 QELESVDVSVR
+328 QELESQEASVR

-353 GIGGDRLADIERLI
+353 GIGGDRLADIERSI
-367 ERHQRDRQTRQ
+367 EHHQRDKPIRQA
-378 TKFDHFN
+378 KFNRFN
-385 TLLSQVGM
+385 ALLGQVGM
-393 EQVSVA
+393 DQVSVA
-399 EQFLATRERAVARQ
+399 EQFLATHDRAAVRRV
-413 MELEVEHSAIE
+413 ELEGELAAIE
-424 NDLSERRFEQR
+424 NNLNERRFEQR
-435 SLNEESEGVNRELHS
+435 SINEQSEGVNRELQS
-450 LQTRRSNIPRDSL
+450 LQMRRSNIPRNSL

-468 LCDDLAIEPDHL
+468 LCDELAIEPDQL
-480 PFAGELIQVLAES
+480 PFAGELIQVLAEA

-514 DQHYEVV
+514 DQRYEAV
-521 AAWINEHHLNARIVY
+521 AAWINDHHLNARIVY
-536 YQVPAR
+536 YRVPTRMA
-542 SPTAALPERR
+542 PATLPERR
-552 SAHPLLVDMLEFKP
+552 SAHPLLVDMLELKP
-566 ESRFEPWLKSELAR
+566 ESGFETWLMAELSR
-580 RASHACVETI
+580 RANHACVDTVDE
-590 DDFRASQ
+590 FRTTQ

-610 RHEKDDRRRIDD
+610 RHEKDDRGRIDD

-633 SKVDALLAH
+633 AKIDALLTH
-642 AGTLQERLNFF
+642 AGTLQERLISLS
-653 ASVIAD
+653 SVIAD
-659 LTKRDETTSLQLQS
+659 LANHDETASLQLQS

-678 EHSSWDDLNWQALV
+678 EHSNWDDLDWQALV
-692 SAIAALRGEKLR
+692 SEIAALHDERLR

-710 TLALLTS
+710 TLVLLTS
-717 ERERVRQEV
+717 ERERVRQEIST
-726 ANHEH
+726 HEH
-731 ARDGFQRDRGAAE
+731 SRDGLQRDRGAAE
-744 GRQRDAEAEL
+744 GRQRTAEAEL
-754 DRVRAMLSDAQ
+754 DRVGAMLSNAQ
-765 AVELA
+765 AVEVATESFTLIDLAMA
-770 SESFASIDV
+770 SEL
-779 AVAVEFDGP
+779 DGY
-788 APDAVRLTAVQQSIN
+788 APDVVRLTTVHQSIN
-803 ASLVHQLNTITKQ
+803 ASLVHQLNAITKQ
-816 EGSLGQRI
+816 EGSLAQRI
-824 VRLMGGFRG
+824 VRLMGAFRG

-839 TEFDDSLASAKE
+839 IEFDDSLASAPE
-851 YRQLHQRVANDD
+851 YRRLHQRVADDD

-874 LNQNAIRDIAG
+874 LNQNAIRDVAG

-891 KHEKQIQDRIETINE
+891 KHEKQIQDRIGTINE
-906 SLAGIDY
+906 SLADIDY

-934 RADLRTC
+934 RADLRAC

-948 GASDQYS
+948 SASDQYS

-1002 ADDIEYENYSDSAG
+1002 ADDVEYENYSDSAG

-1061 GSDVSTRYALRLF
+1061 GSEVSTRYALHLF

-1099 VGFVDNLNGNYSR
+1099 VGFVDNANGNYSR
-1112 LQCLSITEYRRRRL
+1112 LQCLTITEYRRRRL
-1126 ERSADADADA
+1126 ERSV
-1136 DAASQNIAE
+1136 DAASQNTAE
-1145 GMGVIDDTGA
+1145 GNGVTGDPGA